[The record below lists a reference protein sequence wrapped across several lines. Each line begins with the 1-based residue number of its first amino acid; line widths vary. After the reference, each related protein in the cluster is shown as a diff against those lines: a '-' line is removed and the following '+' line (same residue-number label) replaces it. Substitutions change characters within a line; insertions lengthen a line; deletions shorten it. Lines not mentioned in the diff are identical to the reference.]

1 MFASFTTDVVPEKE
15 RAEYWQEV
23 AGRAFLG
30 LRTER
35 RMPGPFFGQLE
46 WHSAG
51 PLSVIRLHSSAQ
63 GVFRGELEIARAPRE
78 CFYIAMQLAGT
89 CTLRQGR
96 EVRHAAPGDIEVL
109 DSTRPGELSFE
120 TDYERIV
127 ISVPYDLLRPRLTDI
142 DRVIGGVVKGRD
154 GLGALVS
161 SYMRAFAQNR
171 LPEPVTGSA
180 SDILVDLLALACNA
194 PVSAASSD
202 GASVREARRHAVQRY
217 VERNL
222 ADPSLSP
229 ATVAARCGMSTRYLH
244 GLFAESSE
252 TFMRWVLSRRLSR
265 CRDALVDP
273 TLRARGIA
281 DIAFA
286 WGFRDV
292 SHFGRAFKAA
302 FGMTP
307 RDWRRVGRTPGAAR
321 GLP

>member
-1 MFASFTTDVVPEKE
+1 MFASFTTDAVPEKE
-15 RAEYWQEV
+15 RAEYWQEM
-23 AGRAFLG
+23 AGRVFLG

-35 RMPGPFFGQLE
+35 RGRGPFFGMLE
-46 WHSAG
+46 GRGAG
-51 PLSVIRLHSSAQ
+51 SLWVTRLHSSAQ
-63 GVFRGELEIARAPRE
+63 GVFRGEPEIARASRE
-78 CFYIAMQLAGT
+78 CFFVAMQLAGL

-96 EVRHAAPGDIEVL
+96 EVRQAEPGDIELL
-109 DSTRPGELSFE
+109 DGTRPGELSFE

-127 ISVPYDLLRPRLTDI
+127 VSVPYDLLRPRLTGI
-142 DRVIGGVVKGRD
+142 DRAVGNVVRGRQGV
-154 GLGALVS
+154 GALVS
-161 SYMRAFAQNR
+161 SYMRAFAQNV

-180 SDILVDLLALACNA
+180 SDILIELLALACNA
-194 PVSAASSD
+194 PEAGASSD
-202 GASVREARRHAVQRY
+202 GASVREARRHALKRY

-244 GLFAESSE
+244 GLFAESGE

-265 CRDALVDP
+265 CRDALVDSA
-273 TLRARGIA
+273 LRARGIA

-286 WGFRDV
+286 WGFHDV

-307 RDWRRVGRTPGAAR
+307 RDWRRVGRASG
-321 GLP
+321 